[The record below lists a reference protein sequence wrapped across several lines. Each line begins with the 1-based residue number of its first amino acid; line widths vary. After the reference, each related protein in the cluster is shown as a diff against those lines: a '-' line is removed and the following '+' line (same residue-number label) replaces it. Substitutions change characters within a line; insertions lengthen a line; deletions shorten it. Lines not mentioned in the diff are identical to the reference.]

1 MGVKMKL
8 MLVSC
13 FGFCLDALYIIAL
26 QTLGISH
33 SRPSSLQLIPVD
45 IISVVSLLL
54 QIYFLTSHFCLRR
67 TRRVHLKFFFRIT
80 LALISVVILGVP
92 VAKII
97 YEAYNKQGK
106 EGKLLIAL
114 FSPLT
119 GVLLKVIL
127 RVSVQRL
134 CSKSFHPGYS
144 YVVLTSLYFSSAFM
158 FRILQADLG
167 SLQSIAVLG
176 IIHGASE
183 VIERSIMVVIDHIS
197 HVICDRR
204 SAPWGSFRTPRRERL
219 MADIAIM
226 SMLYES
232 SAIVSVN
239 GFLYMYQFIYFEED
253 SLLKLLRSFAITTS
267 VQLVIEWF
275 FTSVSLAIETRYQNI
290 AVMAVWQRRWKRH
303 ISVAIVAATGL
314 ALWITKYLLPIAH
327 HHYNTF
333 SNQTCK
339 MPFT

>member
-1 MGVKMKL
+1 M
-8 MLVSC
+8 
-13 FGFCLDALYIIAL
+13 
-26 QTLGISH
+26 
-33 SRPSSLQLIPVD
+33 
-45 IISVVSLLL
+45 
-54 QIYFLTSHFCLRR
+54 
-67 TRRVHLKFFFRIT
+67 RVHVKFFFQIT
-80 LALISVVILGVP
+80 VGLISIVILGVP

-97 YEAYNKQGK
+97 YPAYNKQGK
-106 EGKLLIAL
+106 EDGKLLIAL
-114 FSPLT
+114 FSPLI

-134 CSKSFHPGYS
+134 CSKSFYPGYS
-144 YVVLTSLYFSSAFM
+144 YVVLTPLYFSSDFN

-176 IIHGASE
+176 MIHGASE
-183 VIERSIMVVIDHIS
+183 VIERSIMVFIDHIS

-204 SAPWGSFRTPRRERL
+204 SAPWGRFRTPRRERL
-219 MADIAIM
+219 TADIAIM
-226 SMLYES
+226 SMLYELT
-232 SAIVSVN
+232 AIVSVN

-267 VQLVIEWF
+267 VQLGIEWF

-303 ISVAIVAATGL
+303 ISVAIVAASAL
-314 ALWITKYLLPIAH
+314 ALWTTKYFLPIAH

-333 SNQTCK
+333 ANQTCK
-339 MPFT
+339 CRLLKVRNTLERHKRDHNTKHFTDIRQFGKHFISLEIKIWLL